1 MYFKSSCL
9 FLAIALCLA
18 TLFGCSRESSIRE
31 NVSLRNNH
39 SVVFAFNKPFED
51 ADAFA
56 DSIINLS
63 NPDSV
68 LTYDTVTVTV
78 NDTVYLMGFLRYNSD
93 KIYRYIWHF
102 EQPYHSD
109 SKDTLKKDCEFYFNG
124 NTEKGCNYVTE
135 NSSNAKAHFRVY
147 PDTGLY
153 CPLFIAID
161 GNNAR
166 DTAGIGQYIR
176 VINTAP
182 YLSVPKDTLWTRAKG
197 SITFPIVATDSF
209 GTIKSLKIDPDA
221 SGKAEPKDLKFKKMD
236 DDSLEVTVKFD
247 SAYVDSLGNQKIY
260 IIAIDEDDNETK
272 DSVNLHFNQLPKL
285 KLVSPEDSSTQDE
298 NKRLILHFEATDLD
312 NPAALRYYVRA
323 ANPIQSDTSTEEFV
337 PNFTD
342 RYLVAENLKEPY
354 FVAVD
359 ADGKNNLGVSGRVYW
374 DVWVTDGYDTVYA
387 DKIKNKD
394 KTTRPRTFLLID
406 LKNPYGVFRGYVK
419 YQGMS
424 HHNGIFV
431 TLQDSVNKYPV
442 VTNEKGYFSVNVPAG
457 SFRLYASDTSSYGF
471 APESLSYRHIELG
484 QTINLGN
491 IVLRDTI
498 RPSITI
504 DNPVD
509 TLRSR
514 AYQFSGKASDQ
525 GSQVKTVK
533 VWFDGEE
540 KEIDFFGG
548 YNAETKLWTW
558 LMPFDDLE
566 DGPHNLK
573 FLAQDSAGLESDTLD
588 ASFIVDAT
596 SIHIA
601 VNNNTTALLDDESA
615 FTFTAEASETSAADS
630 LTWVSDA
637 PGFKSISHKM
647 KAFKDTLKFKN
658 GAEIGTLEGGKFYEM
673 YAMTPSGV
681 KSNVVRFGIL
691 SNDPVIYFEKP
702 ESDTS
707 ITINDEI
714 TFSVFFFA
722 GKGGTGVPTVKTS
735 GDGFSRNLDE
745 VTIVSQQNET
755 VSWSKVGKKK
765 IFVSFKNGTV
775 EVKDSLV
782 VNVVEDLPKIK
793 ILSDDAGKKKK
804 INSGSEITFTA
815 TDKYGTVQKI
825 EWGCTNGATVLAY
838 DPLTIT
844 PGDTVKGAV
853 SVVLPGEATKSFKC
867 VFKATDD
874 DGETSADSLFFE
886 TILDKPYISINIKQQ
901 TLTINDEANIAFF
914 AKDTLGTLVK
924 FQKSCSRMKEG
935 LGEVWKDFTGFS
947 VKEFMPTTD
956 GKYYCAIKITDDD
969 NNSVQDTVTFNVVR
983 GAPSVT
989 VMNVSDVTI
998 KDEIHLDA
1006 DAQDSIQPGVFD
1018 GYITKYEWGCGLP
1031 NTNIT
1036 FTYSSRESPE
1046 YTTNVPSEAT
1056 NNYLCIIRVTD
1067 DDGNT
1072 ALDTAHIN
1080 VILDPPTV
1088 TVKRESA
1095 TVREGFNITL
1105 GARASDGYGDI
1116 VKKEWSCG
1124 TNSEVE
1130 SNWKTVN
1137 NLDTTWKAPA
1147 ASLNFMCIVRVTDD
1161 DGNTARD
1168 TMKIDFSTE
1177 TPVLT
1182 VTDEVIY
1189 VAPGQPFELSAHKND
1204 NVWKDDNVS
1213 WYKWQCFYK
1222 SNDKAIDDE
1231 ILYSFTDNFIIHD
1244 DDTTKFFINRD
1255 ESFTEKGEDI
1265 YCVVTAEETSTELQ
1279 LSDTTQIVIIKNPP
1293 KGVITAADTVF
1304 LWSGDETVPDESRY
1318 FYTNEWGGMNSTMG
1332 PIGDIN
1338 NQKFNWSFSN
1348 VDDGYY
1354 EGNKNGTIDTT
1365 IKQFNEAFIRNTS
1378 ESSITICLDYRDS
1391 STTHNSEAFYMRH
1404 RAEEVCRK
1412 VYFRKAWK
1420 NLVTDSKD
1428 TVLETAKFSTAPALA
1443 TFNNKPVIAYL
1454 TGNTQVTTAY
1464 LDGNTWKNL
1473 STTGITATDSITSL
1487 KFAVDGNNLYLAV
1500 LSNDNKLN
1508 VYKSASGTS
1517 AWATL
1522 GSTFENA
1529 SFVSLG
1535 SNPTSNQPAVTYIET
1550 TTKAPML
1557 AHWNGSAWESEDVP
1571 TPQKSNGFTTS
1582 NCVTK
1587 NRKKVCDT
1595 TYKYINIK
1603 TREMQSQFM
1612 DDGKLAIIFVDTTAA
1627 YQAYY
1632 LLMNSSYSIL
1642 KKDEK
1647 IAENVNGISLAADG
1661 SNLYMGF
1668 LNRDTE
1674 KYGPYVYKGSV
1685 GSSSISWTT
1694 SGSAFGQS
1702 LSAGRMAYHIHI
1714 AASNGK
1720 LFAVIDDNGRF
1731 YLAQSHV
1738 FQLDGNVWKLYGE
1751 NELPYSKVNFFERKK
1766 YYLRGTFPMVSIS
1779 ENGSVYVSILA
1790 WENAGGSGK
1799 NYGPIVMKY
1808 VADSW
1813 TVH

>member
-1 MYFKSSCL
+1 MHFKSSCL
-9 FLAIALCLA
+9 FLAIALCLVA
-18 TLFGCSRESSIRE
+18 FFGCSRESSIRE

-51 ADAFA
+51 AEAFA

-68 LTYDTVTVTV
+68 LSYDTVTVTV
-78 NDTVYLMGFLRYNSD
+78 NDTVYLMGFLRFNSD

-102 EQPYHSD
+102 EQPYDSK
-109 SKDTLKKDCEFYFNG
+109 SKDTLKKDCEFYFSAS
-124 NTEKGCNYVTE
+124 TKKGCNYVTE
-135 NSSNAKAHFRVY
+135 NSGNATPHFRVY
-147 PDTGLY
+147 SDTGLY
-153 CPLFIAID
+153 SPLFIAID

-209 GTIKSLKIDPDA
+209 GTIVSLQIDPDA
-221 SGKAEPKDLKFKKMD
+221 SGKAKPQDWKFKKLD

-247 SAYVDSLGNQKIY
+247 SAYVDTLGNQKIY
-260 IIAIDEDDNETK
+260 VIAIDEDGNETK

-285 KLVSPEDSSTQDE
+285 KLISPEDSSTQDE

-374 DVWVTDGYDTVYA
+374 DVWVTDGYDTVYSE
-387 DKIKNKD
+387 KIKNKD

-419 YQGMS
+419 YQGLS
-424 HHNGIFV
+424 HHNGILV
-431 TLQDSVNKYPV
+431 TLQDSVNKYPA

-457 SFRLYASDTSSYGF
+457 SFRLYASDTSDYGF

-484 QTINLGN
+484 QTVNLGN
-491 IVLRDTI
+491 IVLKDPV
-498 RPSITI
+498 RPTITI

-514 AYQFSGKASDQ
+514 EFQFSGKASDQ
-525 GSQVKTVK
+525 GSQVKEVK

-558 LMPFDDLE
+558 LMPFENLE
-566 DGPHNLK
+566 DGAHTLK
-573 FLAQDSAGLESDTLD
+573 FLALDSAGLESDTLD
-588 ASFIVDAT
+588 ASFVVEAT

-601 VNNNTTALLDDESA
+601 VNGNTTAILDDERA

-630 LTWVSDA
+630 LIWVSDA
-637 PGFKSISHKM
+637 PGFKSVSHKL
-647 KAFKDTLKFKN
+647 KDFKDTVKYTN
-658 GAEIGTLEGGKFYEM
+658 GAAIGTLEGGAFYEM

-681 KSNVVRFGIL
+681 KSNTVRFGIL

-702 ESDTS
+702 SNDTS
-707 ITINDEI
+707 ITIKDNI

-722 GKGGTGVPTVKTS
+722 GKGGTGSPTVKTI
-735 GDGFSRNLDE
+735 GDGFSRDLNSLA
-745 VTIVSQQNET
+745 VVSQQDET
-755 VSWSKVGKKK
+755 INWTTAGQKK
-765 IFVSFKNGTV
+765 IIVTYKGSK
-775 EVKDSLV
+775 EVKDTLT
-782 VNVVEDLPKIK
+782 VNVVKDPPKVK
-793 ILSDDAGKKKK
+793 LLSDDAGKKKK
-804 INSGSEITFTA
+804 INSSTKITFTA

-825 EWGCTNGATVLAY
+825 EWGCTNGKEVLAY
-838 DPLTIT
+838 DPVTVT
-844 PGDTVKGAV
+844 AGDTVKG
-853 SVVLPGEATKSFKC
+853 SVDVALPGEATSSYKC
-867 VFKATDD
+867 IFKATDD
-874 DGETSADSLFFE
+874 DGEIGTDSLFFE
-886 TILDKPYISINIKQQ
+886 TILDKPYISINVKKQ
-901 TLTINDEANIAFF
+901 TLTLNDEANIAFF

-935 LGEVWKDFTGFS
+935 LGEVWSDFTGFS
-947 VKEFMPTTD
+947 VTEKMPSTD
-956 GKYYCAIKITDDD
+956 GKYFCAIKVTDDD
-969 NNSVQDTVTFNVVR
+969 NNSVQDTVEFSIVKA
-983 GAPSVT
+983 APKVT

-998 KDEIHLDA
+998 KDEIYLDA

-1031 NTNIT
+1031 NTNIQLS
-1036 FTYSSRESPE
+1036 YSSKNSPE
-1046 YTTNVPSEAT
+1046 YSTTAPSEPT
-1056 NNYLCIIRVTD
+1056 SNYLCIIQVTD

-1072 ALDTAHIN
+1072 ARDTAHIN

-1105 GARASDGYGDI
+1105 GARASDGYGEI

-1124 TNSEVE
+1124 TSSEID
-1130 SNWKTVN
+1130 SKWKKVN

-1147 ASLNFMCIVRVTDD
+1147 ATLDYMCVVRVTDD
-1161 DGNTARD
+1161 DGNTAND
-1168 TMKIDFSTE
+1168 TMKIFFSTE
-1177 TPVLT
+1177 APILT

-1189 VAPGQPFELSAHKND
+1189 VAPGQAFELSAHKND

-1222 SNDKAIDDE
+1222 SNDKAIDKE
-1231 ILYSFTDNFIIHD
+1231 VLYSFTDNFIINGK
-1244 DDTTKFFINRD
+1244 DTTKFFINRD

-1265 YCVVTAEETSTELQ
+1265 YCVVTAEETDTQIQ

-1293 KGVITAADTVF
+1293 TGVITAADTVF
-1304 LWSGDETVPDESRY
+1304 IWSGDETISDDGRY
-1318 FYTNEWGGMNSTMG
+1318 FYTEEWGGMNSTMG

-1354 EGNKNGTIDTT
+1354 EGNKNGTLDTA
-1365 IKQFNEAFIRNTS
+1365 IKQFNEAFIRSTS
-1378 ESSITICLDYRDS
+1378 ESSMTICLDYRDS
-1391 STTHNSEAFYMRH
+1391 TTDRVSEAFYMRH

-1420 NLVTDSKD
+1420 NIVPTDKD
-1428 TVLETAKFSTAPALA
+1428 SVIETAKFSTAPSLA
-1443 TFNNKPVIAYL
+1443 TINSKPAVAYL
-1454 TGNTQVTTAY
+1454 TGNTQVATSY
-1464 LDGNTWKNL
+1464 YDGSSWKKL
-1473 STTGITATDSITSL
+1473 SASGISATDSITFL
-1487 KFAVDGNNLYLAV
+1487 KLTTIGSDLYLAV
-1500 LSNDNKLN
+1500 LSKDKKLN

-1517 AWATL
+1517 AWASV
-1522 GSTFENA
+1522 GGAFENV
-1529 SFVSLG
+1529 SYVSLTG
-1535 SNPTSNQPAVTYIET
+1535 NPTSGKPVVTYIET
-1550 TTKAPML
+1550 TTKSPIL
-1557 AHWNGSAWESEDVP
+1557 AHWNGSAWENEDVP
-1571 TPQKSNGFTTS
+1571 TPQGGFTVDK
-1582 NCVTK
+1582 CED
-1587 NRKKVCDT
+1587 KKEGRRTVRVCDT
-1595 TYKYINIK
+1595 TYKAIK
-1603 TREMQSQFM
+1603 IRELQSQFM
-1612 DDGKLAIIFVDTTAA
+1612 ESGKLAIIFVDTTAA

-1632 LLMNSSYSIL
+1632 LLMNSNYEVL

-1647 IAENVNGISLAADG
+1647 IAENVNGINLATDG
-1661 SNLYMGF
+1661 SDIYMGY
-1668 LNRDTE
+1668 LNRDIE
-1674 KYGPYVYKGSV
+1674 KYGPYVHKGSV
-1685 GSSSISWTT
+1685 GSSSITWTT
-1694 SGSAFGQS
+1694 SGTAFGQPVS
-1702 LSAGRMAYHIHI
+1702 EGRTAYHINI
-1714 AASNGK
+1714 ATSNGK
-1720 LFAVIDDNGRF
+1720 LFAIIDDNGNY

-1738 FQLDGNVWKLYGE
+1738 FHLDGNKWKMYGE
-1751 NELPYSKVNFFERKK
+1751 NELPYSKVNFYQKKK
-1766 YYLRGTFPMVSIS
+1766 YYLRGAFPNIAIAGDGKVYIS
-1779 ENGSVYVSILA
+1779 MLA
-1790 WENAGGSGK
+1790 WENAGGRGV